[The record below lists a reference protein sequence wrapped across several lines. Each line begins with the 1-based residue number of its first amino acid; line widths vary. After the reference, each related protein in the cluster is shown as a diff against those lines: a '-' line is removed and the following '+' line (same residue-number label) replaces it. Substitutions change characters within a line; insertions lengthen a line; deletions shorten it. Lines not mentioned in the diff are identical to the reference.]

1 MRSKS
6 ISVSILLLIT
16 ALSGCIGGDG
26 DTEYEFHGLE
36 YDPAS
41 PAPDFTLVDQNGQN
55 VSLSDFEGKVVV
67 LAFTY
72 TACPDVCLAIE
83 ANLHYVNSEMADED
97 DLVILSM
104 TIDPAR
110 DTPEHLWG
118 WTNVRGY
125 DWPHLTSE
133 NHSELQHVWSDYNLL
148 VDNDHINS
156 DHSDH
161 GDHDDHSGHSDM
173 SHQVAVLYPDNT
185 TVLLDGDHDMLPEE
199 NATGWNLTET
209 AMLNN
214 NISMNSTYYECCGN
228 MLTEINGHEAPSDY
242 TWWWSLYYWN
252 ETNGSWDY
260 DENKGADDIVI
271 MQDTNHI
278 AWVASNANISLLPTP
293 SPEMHEDFEVV
304 FYHMNGCGMCESIT
318 PEWESFVE
326 ENPDITTR
334 KVESGESEATE
345 MGITSYPTIL
355 LLDGDGQMVAEFDGN
370 HTAENFKQF
379 FDDNIEHEDEHDDH
393 GEMHGDEMYEVGHN
407 TVTYIIDKDGNKR
420 LVYTGPDWSREYFM
434 EDLTQLLHHD
444 TGVEAHD
451 DHSGHDHH

>member
-6 ISVSILLLIT
+6 ISMSVLLLIT
-16 ALSGCIGGDG
+16 ALSGCIGGHD
-26 DTEYEFHGLE
+26 DEYEFHGLE

-41 PAPDFTLVDQNGQN
+41 PAPDFTLTDQNGQN

-67 LAFTY
+67 VAFTY

-83 ANLHYVNSEMADED
+83 ANLHYVNTEMADED

-161 GDHDDHSGHSDM
+161 GDHSGHSDM

-209 AMLNN
+209 TM
-214 NISMNSTYYECCGN
+214 SMNNVSLNYSVHEQYGHSVTG
-228 MLTEINGHEAPSDY
+228 INGVDSPSDWS
-242 TWWWSLYYWN
+242 WWWSLHIWN
-252 ETNGSWDY
+252 ETSEAWEESSVGI
-260 DENKGADDIVI
+260 DEVMI
-271 MQDTNHI
+271 MHDTNHV
-278 AWVASNANISLLPTP
+278 AWAASNANLSLLPAP
-293 SPEMHEDFEVV
+293 
-304 FYHMNGCGMCESIT
+304 
-318 PEWESFVE
+318 
-326 ENPDITTR
+326 
-334 KVESGESEATE
+334 
-345 MGITSYPTIL
+345 
-355 LLDGDGQMVAEFDGN
+355 GQEID
-370 HTAENFKQF
+370 
-379 FDDNIEHEDEHDDH
+379 DDH
-393 GEMHGDEMYEVGHN
+393 DSHDNHDMTDEEVYEVGHN

-420 LVYTGPDWSREYFM
+420 LVYTGPDWSTEKFM

-444 TGVEAHD
+444 TGVESHD
-451 DHSGHDHH
+451 DNSGHDHH

>member
-1 MRSKS
+1 MRNKS
-6 ISVSILLLIT
+6 IALSALLMIT
-16 ALSGCIGGDG
+16 ALSGCIGGHDHS
-26 DTEYEFHGLE
+26 DYEFHGLE

-41 PAPDFTLVDQNGQN
+41 PAPDFTLTDQNGQN
-55 VSLSDFEGKVVV
+55 VSLSDFEDKVVV

-83 ANLHYVNSEMADED
+83 ANLHYVNTEMSDEE

-125 DWPHLTSE
+125 DWPHLTSSD
-133 NHSELQHVWSDYNLL
+133 HSELQHVWSDYNLL

-161 GDHDDHSGHSDM
+161 GDHSDHSEM

-185 TVLLDGDHDMLPEE
+185 TALLDGHHDMLPEE

-209 AMLNN
+209 TM
-214 NISMNSTYYECCGN
+214 SMNNVSLNYSVHEQYGHSVTG
-228 MLTEINGHEAPSDY
+228 INGVDSPSDWS
-242 TWWWSLYYWN
+242 WWWSLYIWN
-252 ETNGSWDY
+252 SSSMAWEESSVGI
-260 DENKGADDIVI
+260 DEVMI
-271 MQDTNHI
+271 MQDTDHV
-278 AWVASNANISLLPTP
+278 AWAASNANMSMLPTP
-293 SPEMHEDFEVV
+293 
-304 FYHMNGCGMCESIT
+304 G
-318 PEWESFVE
+318 
-326 ENPDITTR
+326 
-334 KVESGESEATE
+334 
-345 MGITSYPTIL
+345 
-355 LLDGDGQMVAEFDGN
+355 
-370 HTAENFKQF
+370 
-379 FDDNIEHEDEHDDH
+379 EHDDEH
-393 GEMHGDEMYEVGHN
+393 GDHDSHDDHDEMHDEEEVYEVGHN

-420 LVYTGPDWSREYFM
+420 LVYTGPDWSTENFM